1 LNKAKPDWI
10 KMPPQKTGKDLKQF
24 KIATL
29 NLLNYACP
37 PYSYY
42 QLDENYSAAQWQTKN
57 TWLKQKLLN
66 MSADIIAFQE
76 VFSFDALA
84 KFTDSLGYQ
93 HICKVDDATKAKNCE
108 FTYIAPIVALASK
121 YPISQV
127 EAVSPDTHL
136 LKHLGLPEDFSF
148 SRKPIKALIKL
159 PNFGFIRVYVLH
171 LKSKRATNLTD
182 FANDKIPNNDLYS
195 EALTDTVGR
204 FVSQEQ
210 RCLEGMLIF
219 HDALHEQAINPLPSI
234 ILGDFNDELHTSA
247 LSVIFDSSED
257 NPKTAH
263 LNFNDAFDIS
273 SSHDKSEKPFTLFYE
288 GKGKVLDYILVSN
301 EFNPSTKDSKVCDL
315 TYHTLNQH
323 IQTTPLDKHKTNSD
337 HGFIYIQFSVND
349 G

>member
-1 LNKAKPDWI
+1 
-10 KMPPQKTGKDLKQF
+10 MPPQKTGKDLKQF

-182 FANDKIPNNDLYS
+182 FANDKIPNNNLYS

>member
-1 LNKAKPDWI
+1 
-10 KMPPQKTGKDLKQF
+10 MPTQKQADPLKQF

-42 QLDENYSAAQWQTKN
+42 QLDENYSATQWQAKN
-57 TWLKQKLLN
+57 AWLKAQLLHI
-66 MSADIIAFQE
+66 SADVIAFQE
-76 VFSFDALA
+76 VFSFDALTE
-84 KFTDSLGYQ
+84 FTASLGYQ

-108 FTYIAPIVALASK
+108 FTYIAPVVALASK
-121 YPISQV
+121 YPIIQV
-127 EAVSPDTHL
+127 EAVSPDITL

-159 PNFGFIRVYVLH
+159 PNLGCIRIYVLH

-182 FANDKIPNNDLYS
+182 FANNKIPENDFYG

-219 HDALHEQAINPLPSI
+219 HDALHEQANNPLPSI

-257 NPKTAH
+257 NPKTTH

-273 SSHDKSEKPFTLFYE
+273 SNPDTSEKPFTLFYE
-288 GKGKVLDYILVSN
+288 GNGKVLDYILVSN
-301 EFNPSTKDSKVCDL
+301 EFNPAIKDSKINKL
-315 TYHTLNQH
+315 SYYTLNQH

-337 HGFIYIQFSVND
+337 HAFIYIQFSVND